1 MKIRPLL
8 ALLAL
13 CATAST
19 SHAALQSVSTYVQGL
34 RIESGLAYVS
44 LDNPL
49 PVCGSRVWIDLST
62 PLGRTI
68 YGTAMLG
75 FSLSKPIQVR
85 AYDESARSNGACQL
99 FDINVNN

>member
-1 MKIRPLL
+1 MKIRRLF

-13 CATAST
+13 CTAASS
-19 SHAALQSVSTYVQGL
+19 SHATLQAVGTFVQGL
-34 RIESGLAYVS
+34 RVESGLAYVS

-75 FSLSKPIQVR
+75 FSLSKPIVVR

-99 FDINVNN
+99 FDINVTN